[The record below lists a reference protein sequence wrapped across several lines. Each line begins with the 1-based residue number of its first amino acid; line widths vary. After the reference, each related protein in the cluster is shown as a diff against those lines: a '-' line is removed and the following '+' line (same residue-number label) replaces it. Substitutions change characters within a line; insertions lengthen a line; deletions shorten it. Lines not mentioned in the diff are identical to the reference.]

1 MKNALF
7 EGAILNMYFKKKLKK
22 NVRKI
27 KFRKKN
33 LKCFEKKKII
43 SILKKKEKEKN
54 NNDNN
59 IKKIWLEIFKKSF
72 WKKKFW

>member
-1 MKNALF
+1 
-7 EGAILNMYFKKKLKK
+7 MYFKKKLKK

-59 IKKIWLEIFKKSF
+59 IKKI
-72 WKKKFW
+72 